1 MIEMSDEQAAIW
13 LIIAQRDRTPWF
25 WKPQWYWFGWKTL
38 IPFSYGHDEYAR
50 RTLLLGW
57 TITGRVIFPLWDCGD
72 AECHRDAIEAMKY
85 DETLP

>member
-1 MIEMSDEQAAIW
+1 MVMSDAEAAI
-13 LIIAQRDRTPWF
+13 LIKQQDRTPWF
-25 WKPQWYWFGWKTL
+25 WKPQWHWFGWKTL

-72 AECHRDAIEAMKY
+72 RDCHEDAILAMKEAME
-85 DETLP
+85 DEPM